1 MCVSQGQG
9 IIVTDNQKCILSHLT
24 QHKKRFVIQKYIER
38 PMLLY
43 NTKFDIRS
51 YFLVS
56 IECKS
61 ITFWT
66 SPVSSIKFASAEFTL
81 DNLEEMIHITNAAV
95 QQKYIQQQIPRDTR
109 IPYHRMWSND
119 QFICYLQN
127 QNMEH
132 VWKERIYPSMKKSLV
147 AIARATCDNI
157 DKKYG
162 RYALLIRTLVFMYRQ
177 EKKDRF
183 NYDIM
188 LFQSFFYR
196 FFAVTTIHNTAIL
209 MLRFELFGCD
219 WIVTADDYNVFL
231 LEIQRPPGISFSS

>member
-1 MCVSQGQG
+1 M
-9 IIVTDNQKCILSHLT
+9 TDNRKCILSHLT
-24 QHKKRFVIQKYIER
+24 QHKKKFVIQKYIER
-38 PMLLY
+38 PLLLY

-51 YFLVS
+51 YFLVT

-95 QQKYIQQQIPRDTR
+95 QQKYIQQTPRDNR

-119 QFICYLQN
+119 EFICYLKS

-132 VWKERIYPSMKKSLV
+132 VWHERIYPSMKKSLA

-157 DKKYG
+157 EKKYG
-162 RYALLIRTLVFMYRQ
+162 RYTLLLNTHTHS
-177 EKKDRF
+177 KKRIDSI
-183 NYDIM
+183 IM
-188 LFQSFFYR
+188 
-196 FFAVTTIHNTAIL
+196 I
-209 MLRFELFGCD
+209 
-219 WIVTADDYNVFL
+219 
-231 LEIQRPPGISFSS
+231 